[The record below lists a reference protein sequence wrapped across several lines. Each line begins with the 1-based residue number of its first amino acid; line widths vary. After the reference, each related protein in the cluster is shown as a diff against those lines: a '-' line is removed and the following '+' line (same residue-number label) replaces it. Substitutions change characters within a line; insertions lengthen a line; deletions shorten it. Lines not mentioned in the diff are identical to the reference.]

1 MGFRVSTYESGGWR
15 HKHLVCNSDAQEKMA
30 AQMETVAKK
39 RPCPLFQWGPRL
51 FCSADSGGK
60 MTHCCPIIPLL
71 RELGI
76 YRFFYVKGKL
86 LILKSW
92 QVTKKLKTHV
102 CQAKHIPRLN
112 VAHKPPA
119 CDLWKNLE
127 SFGCLEACYR
137 GQKQEVRLEML
148 LPA

>member
-39 RPCPLFQWGPRL
+39 RPCPPLSMGAVAIQLSRL
-51 FCSADSGGK
+51 RWEDD
-60 MTHCCPIIPLL
+60 PLL
-71 RELGI
+71 PDHPTFKRTWNI
-76 YRFFYVKGKL
+76 QIFYVKGKL

-92 QVTKKLKTHV
+92 QVTKKLKTHA

-119 CDLWKNLE
+119 CDLWKDLE
-127 SFGCLEACYR
+127 SFGCLEACYW

-148 LPA
+148 LPT